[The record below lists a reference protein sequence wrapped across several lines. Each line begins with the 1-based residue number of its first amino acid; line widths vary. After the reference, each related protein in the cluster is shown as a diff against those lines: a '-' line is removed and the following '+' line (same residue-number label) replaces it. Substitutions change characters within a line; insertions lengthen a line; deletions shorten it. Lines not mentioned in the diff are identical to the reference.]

1 MVGSGV
7 YVEQKEG
14 VLLME
19 IVMKYLPLL
28 IPIVVLELALTIV
41 ALVHMLKHK
50 KFKFGN
56 LTLWVILAFVQI
68 VGPILYFTIG
78 KADDDE

>member
-1 MVGSGV
+1 
-7 YVEQKEG
+7 
-14 VLLME
+14 ME
-19 IVMKYLPLL
+19 VVMKYLPLL
-28 IPIVVLELALTIV
+28 IPIVVLELVLTIA

-56 LTLWVILAFVQI
+56 LTLWIILAFVQI
-68 VGPILYFTIG
+68 IGPILYFTIG

>member
-1 MVGSGV
+1 
-7 YVEQKEG
+7 
-14 VLLME
+14 ME